1 MEEGLFPHRMSSEE
15 PGRLEEERRLAYVGI
30 TRAMQELYLTY
41 AESRRLHGQD
51 SYNRPSRFLLEI
63 PQDLLSEVR
72 MKASTQG
79 LFGSGYAGGGSSL
92 MQEESNGMRMGQRVL
107 HGKYGEGVVLQFE
120 GNGERAKVQVNF
132 ADGAKWLMVGYANLQ
147 AID

>member
-1 MEEGLFPHRMSSEE
+1 
-15 PGRLEEERRLAYVGI
+15 
-30 TRAMQELYLTY
+30 MQELYLTY

-72 MKASTQG
+72 MKSSTQS
-79 LFGSGYAGGGSSL
+79 LFSGGYASGSAPGL
-92 MQEESNGMRMGQRVL
+92 LQEESNGMRMGQRVL

-132 ADGAKWLMVGYANLQ
+132 AEGAKWLMVGYANLQ
-147 AID
+147 VMD

>member
-1 MEEGLFPHRMSSEE
+1 
-15 PGRLEEERRLAYVGI
+15 
-30 TRAMQELYLTY
+30 MQELYLTY

-79 LFGSGYAGGGSSL
+79 LFGSGYASTSGGGY
-92 MQEESNGMRMGQRVL
+92 EAEANGMRMGQRVL

-120 GNGERAKVQVNF
+120 GTGERAKVQVNF
-132 ADGAKWLMVGYANLQ
+132 AEGAKWLMVGYANLQ
-147 AID
+147 VMD